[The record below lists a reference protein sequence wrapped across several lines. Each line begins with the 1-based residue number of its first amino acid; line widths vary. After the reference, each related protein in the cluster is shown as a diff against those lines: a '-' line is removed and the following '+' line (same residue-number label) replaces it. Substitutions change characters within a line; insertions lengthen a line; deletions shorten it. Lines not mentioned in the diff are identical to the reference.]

1 MPWMRISFA
10 EKAFVRLL
18 AERGLSVATLTVEEG
33 ITAMLDFYAEFRA
46 QHTAGGGEDV
56 ITVSWSS
63 EPIEEFSIGRRM
75 LRGGAVQL
83 GAQLT
88 LRFSFDAAPWRTSGS
103 ASYTDPEIVRALEA
117 THLAR
122 TAQLASARLE
132 FVSI

>member
-1 MPWMRISFA
+1 MRISFA

-18 AERGLSVATLTVEEG
+18 AARGLSVATLSIDEG
-33 ITAMLDFYAEFRA
+33 VASMLDFYTEYRA

-63 EPIEEFSIGRRM
+63 EPVEEFSIGRRM
-75 LRGGAVQL
+75 VRSGAVRL

-88 LRFSFDAAPWRTSGS
+88 LRFTFDAAPWRTSGN
-103 ASYTDPEIVRALEA
+103 ASYTDPAIVSALEA

-122 TAQLASARLE
+122 SAALAGARLE
-132 FVSI
+132 FTTL